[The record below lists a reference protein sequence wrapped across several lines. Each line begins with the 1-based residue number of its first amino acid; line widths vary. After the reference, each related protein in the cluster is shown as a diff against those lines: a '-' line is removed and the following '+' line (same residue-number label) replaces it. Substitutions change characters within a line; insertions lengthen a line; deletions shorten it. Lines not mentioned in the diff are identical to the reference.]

1 MHSKSNI
8 EIDSSKN
15 GSKKK
20 KENKKNKSVKTLCLS
35 ESIQTDKI
43 IKKIEEFFVNRNLDI
58 TSSDQQIIISQN
70 KYNIEKKQK
79 QLSKLTKLY
88 IIY

>member
-1 MHSKSNI
+1 MHSKSHI

-15 GSKKK
+15 ESKKK